1 VLATFVLAAA
11 LAAVPPRTLRVD
23 YYHTGNATEERFA
36 LDRVVLEPLPFPG
49 RPDRPIDETNLGKYF
64 FEVRD
69 VAQNRVVYSRGF
81 ASIYGEWETTAEA
94 QRASRAFSESLR
106 FPAPSAPVQVVLKKR
121 GASNV
126 FREVWSVV
134 IDPKDPTIDDSAP
147 PPAKVIDLSI
157 GGAAPD
163 KLDLLLVA
171 DGYTQNEQAK
181 FEKDARRL
189 IEGLFTHSPF
199 KERRADFNVR
209 GLFAPTPQSGIS
221 RPLTRKHR
229 RSPVGATY
237 DAFGSERYILS
248 FENRSL
254 RDLAANA
261 AYDAMALVV
270 NAETY
275 GGGGI
280 FNLYA
285 TVAADS
291 KWADYIFVHELG
303 HHLAA
308 LADEYFTSDT
318 AYLPDEA
325 LLEPWEP
332 NVTADP
338 TGAKWKRYLTTNAP
352 LPTPWP
358 HADFTRQAR
367 SFQEQRKKVR
377 AENQP
382 EAAMNALF
390 LAQQKSET
398 ALLSSAQHAGV
409 VGAFEGANYS
419 AKGLYRSQIDCI
431 MFSRNRVPFCKVCQH
446 ALHKVFDLY
455 VRPAPPRSVTP
466 QPAKKNR

>member
-1 VLATFVLAAA
+1 MLASLVLAAA
-11 LAAVPPRTLRVD
+11 AAVASPRTFRVD

-36 LDRVVLEPLPFPG
+36 LDRLVLEPLPFPG
-49 RPDRPIDETNLGKYF
+49 RPDRPLDDTNLGKYF
-64 FEVRD
+64 FEVRE
-69 VAQNRVVYSRGF
+69 VATNRVVYSRGF
-81 ASIYGEWETTAEA
+81 ASVYGEWETTAEA
-94 QRASRAFSESLR
+94 LRQHRAFSESLR

-121 GASNV
+121 GAGNV
-126 FREVWSVV
+126 FREVWSLVV
-134 IDPKDPTIDDSAP
+134 DPKDPTIDDSPP
-147 PPAKVIDLSI
+147 PPAKVIDLAI
-157 GGAAPD
+157 GGAPQD

-171 DGYTQNEQAK
+171 DGYTQKEQAK

-189 IEGLFTHSPF
+189 VELLFTYSPF
-199 KERRADFNVR
+199 KERRADINVR
-209 GLFAPTPQSGIS
+209 GLFAATAQSGIS
-221 RPLTRKHR
+221 RPLTGKHR

-261 AYDAMALVV
+261 PYESMAIVV

-291 KWADYIFVHELG
+291 MWAGYIFVHELG

-325 LLEPWEP
+325 HLEPWEP

-338 TGAKWKRYLTTNAP
+338 TGAKWKSYLTPSVP

-358 HADFTRQAR
+358 HDEFSRTAKSYQD
-367 SFQEQRKKVR
+367 QRKKVR

-382 EAAMNALF
+382 EAAMDALF
-390 LAQQKSET
+390 VAQQKAET
-398 ALLSSAQHAGV
+398 ALLATAKHAGA
-409 VGAFEGANYS
+409 VGVFEGANYS
-419 AKGLYRSQIDCI
+419 AKGLYRSQMDCI

-446 ALHKVFDLY
+446 ALERVFELY
-455 VRPAPPRSVTP
+455 MAPAAVSRPASR
-466 QPAKKNR
+466 R

>member
-1 VLATFVLAAA
+1 MRRMFTPLI
-11 LAAVPPRTLRVD
+11 LAAVAVASPRALRVD

-36 LDRVVLEPLPFPG
+36 LDRVVQEPLPFPG
-49 RPDRPIDETNLGKYF
+49 PVERSLDETNLGKYL

-69 VAQNRVVYSRGF
+69 VATNRVLYSRGF

-94 QRASRAFSESLR
+94 LRQSRAFSESLR
-106 FPAPSAPVQVVLKKR
+106 FPAPTTPVQVVLKKR
-121 GASNV
+121 GAGNL
-126 FREVWSVV
+126 FREVWSLVV
-134 IDPKDPTIDDSAP
+134 DPADPTIDDSPP
-147 PPAKVIDLSI
+147 PPAKVIDLLVS
-157 GGAAPD
+157 GPPPA

-171 DGYTQNEQAK
+171 DGYTQKEQAK

-189 IEGLFTHSPF
+189 VDTLFTYSPF
-199 KERRADFNVR
+199 RERRADFNVR
-209 GLFAPTPQSGIS
+209 GLFVATAQSGIS
-221 RPLTRKHR
+221 RPLTRRHR

-254 RDLAANA
+254 RDLASNA
-261 AYDAMALVV
+261 PYDAMAIVV

-291 KWADYIFVHELG
+291 MWAGYIFVHELG
-303 HHLAA
+303 HSLAA

-325 LLEPWEP
+325 HLEPWEP

-338 TGAKWKRYLTTNAP
+338 KGSKWKSLLTPSAP

-358 HADFTRQAR
+358 HGEFSTTAKA
-367 SFQEQRKKVR
+367 FQEQRKKVR
-377 AENQP
+377 AENRP
-382 EAAMNALF
+382 EAEMDTLF
-390 LAQQKSET
+390 VAQQKAET
-398 ALLSSAQHAGV
+398 ALLSAAKHATA

-419 AKGLYRSQIDCI
+419 AKGLYRSQLDCI
-431 MFSRNRVPFCKVCQH
+431 MFSRNRVPFCRVCQH
-446 ALHKVFDLY
+446 GLDRVIDLY
-455 VRPAPPRSVTP
+455 APTRAVPPKPR
-466 QPAKKNR
+466 AGR